1 MFSPS
6 RMITPAP
13 RKPIPDTIC
22 AATRPALAG
31 SVDMELRIK
40 TAAPV
45 ATSALVRR
53 PAMRWR
59 HWRSAPITAPRH
71 IASNKF
77 KTKGVI
83 AMTVPL
89 INLRR

>member
-31 SVDMELRIK
+31 SVDMELRMK

-45 ATSALVRR
+45 ATSIGSQAGHTLAPLALGANYR
-53 PAMRWR
+53 A
-59 HWRSAPITAPRH
+59 RH

-77 KTKGVI
+77 KTKES
-83 AMTVPL
+83 
-89 INLRR
+89 